1 MATNVH
7 IYPTPF
13 RNESRILKITR
24 SLEEAALFDR
34 IRILATWGEGL
45 AEEEDLDGVRRV
57 VRIRPRIGE
66 GRDGT
71 FWKAA
76 RIGSWSRGVMQALRG
91 QGVDCVNAHSLS
103 VLPLCVL
110 LKRAKGARLIY
121 DTHELET
128 ETAGSTG
135 IRRVLARLVERLLI
149 READAVMAVNDSIAA
164 WYRQAYGLER
174 VWVVK
179 NVPYRPESPPVR
191 TPMLRE
197 AFGITEGA
205 LLFLYQGAIVKE
217 RGIRRL
223 LDVFSRLDESRHL
236 VLMGFGEGVE
246 MVRLAA
252 REHPN
257 IHYHPA
263 VPPSEVFRYT
273 CGADVGV
280 HLIENTCLN
289 HYYCLPNKIWEYLN
303 AALPVVV
310 SDLPEMARVV
320 ERFGCGW
327 TCGPSEEDALHLIG
341 GIAPRD
347 VEEKR
352 NRALLA
358 GDGFGWHLEE
368 REMLDAYGRLGF
380 RKR

>member
-1 MATNVH
+1 MNVH

-24 SLEEAALFDR
+24 SLKEAAAFDR
-34 IRILATWGEGL
+34 IRIMATWEEGL
-45 AEEEDLDGVRRV
+45 AEEEDLDETRRV
-57 VRIRPRIGE
+57 VRIRRRIGE
-66 GRDGT
+66 GRNGT

-76 RIGSWSRGVMQALRG
+76 RVGEWSWRVMHSLREENI
-91 QGVDCVNAHSLS
+91 DCVNAHSLS

-110 LKRAKGARLIY
+110 LKRSKGSKLIY

-135 IRRVLARLVERLLI
+135 IRRVLARWVERVLI
-149 READAVMAVNDSIAA
+149 READAVIAVNDSIAS
-164 WYRQAYGLER
+164 WYRRAYGLKR

-179 NVPYRPESPPVR
+179 NVPYRPDSAPMK
-191 TPMLRE
+191 TAMLRDACGVGGE
-197 AFGITEGA
+197 AI
-205 LLFLYQGAIVKE
+205 LFLYQGAMVKD

-223 LDVFSRLDESRHL
+223 LDVFSRLDEGRHL
-236 VLMGFGEGVE
+236 VCMGFGEDVDL
-246 MVRLAA
+246 VRSFA
-252 REHPN
+252 RKHPN

-263 VPPSEVFRYT
+263 VPPSEVFRHT

-320 ERFGCGW
+320 DGCGCGW
-327 TCGPSEEDALHLIG
+327 KCGPSDDEALKLIG
-341 GIAPRD
+341 GITVQD
-347 VEEKR
+347 VQEKR
-352 NRALLA
+352 ERALEA
-358 GDGFGWHLEE
+358 GYGFGWHVEE
-368 REMLDAYGRLGF
+368 RELLDAYRTLGF
-380 RKR
+380 IGR